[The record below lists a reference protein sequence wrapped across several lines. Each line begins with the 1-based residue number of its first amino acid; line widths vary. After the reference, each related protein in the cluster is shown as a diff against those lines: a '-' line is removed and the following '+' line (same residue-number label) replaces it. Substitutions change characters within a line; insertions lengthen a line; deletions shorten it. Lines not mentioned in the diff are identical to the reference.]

1 MPQDEGTIKN
11 RDMLPIGTR
20 VKPAHNKFATRVG
33 TVVGHSESFGDPIMI
48 VHWDDDFIPR
58 TNIPRVAGFRKFEI
72 KEAK

>member
-11 RDMLPIGTR
+11 RDILPIGTR

-33 TVVGHSESFGDPIMI
+33 TVVEHTDEDEIRMC
-48 VHWDDDFIPR
+48 VHWDDDFIAPS
-58 TNIPRVAGFRKFEI
+58 IPRIMGPYMKFEI